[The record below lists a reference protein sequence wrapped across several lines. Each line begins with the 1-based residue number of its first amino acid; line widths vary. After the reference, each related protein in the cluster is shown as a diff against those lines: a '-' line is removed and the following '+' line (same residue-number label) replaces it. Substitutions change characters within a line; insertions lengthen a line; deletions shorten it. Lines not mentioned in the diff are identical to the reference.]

1 MSETKQT
8 IDDKAKEMRR
18 EYMWEYR
25 RQNRDKVAVW
35 NKTYWQ
41 RKAEKAEREKVQA

>member
-18 EYMWEYR
+18 EYMREYR
-25 RQNRDKVAVW
+25 RQNKDKVATW

-41 RKAEKAEREKVQA
+41 RKAEKAIGEKVQA